1 MSYLDTLNERQRQ
14 AVEQIE
20 GPVLIMA
27 GAGSGKTKALTCRIA
42 YMLEQGIRPQ
52 NILAITFTNKA
63 AQEMRERVHHLV
75 GAEADK
81 LWMYTFHSFG
91 ARFLRREINNHPP
104 FTYKITIYDS
114 DDSKQMIKNILKELN
129 LDDKQYP
136 PRNIQ
141 ARISAA
147 KNALQGPE
155 SFRAEASGN
164 FYNEKIAD
172 VYDLYDK
179 YMKQNNA
186 LDFDDLLFATTKLL
200 ADETIRRRWQDHFH
214 YILIDEYQ
222 DTNHAQYLMAKYIAG
237 KSQNI
242 CAVGDADQ
250 SIYSW
255 RGADLRNIMDFRE
268 DYPSAQII
276 KLEQNYR
283 STQTILNAANA
294 VIKNNV
300 ERLEKRLW
308 TENNP
313 GVHLQK
319 YAASDEH
326 NEADFIVES
335 MMKEHGENH
344 VPYGKMAVL
353 YRMNAQSRVIEEG
366 MVKRGIAYTMVGGTR
381 FYDRAE
387 IRDMLAYLKL
397 VANFRDDI
405 SLMRIINVPRRGIGQ
420 TTIQKLSEFSKQGNM
435 SMFEGIMSLEE
446 SDIPVLA
453 RTKLQKFSALIFSFL
468 NASTEGDVFTL
479 IQKIMTDTE
488 YLSVLQQSSDPQAQ
502 SREENLGELL
512 NVAKDF
518 IQEQPEGGLPEFLE
532 KVALVNDVDSFEE
545 QDDKVT
551 LMTIHSAKGL
561 EFPIVYMAGMDEGIF
576 PGVRSLMDETAL
588 EEERR
593 LCYVAITRAKEK
605 LYLTTSAVRT
615 MYGQVKPYVE
625 SRFLKEIPV
634 DLLDEIRGN
643 SSEAKRRTLIRSN
656 NEQKSKWALSSAGI
670 VNKPVAK
677 KSVKARFDWQ
687 VGDKVSHRMWGKGQ
701 VAEVTGSGK
710 HMMLKL
716 IFPNDQ
722 IRQVMVAFAPIEKE
736 E

>member
-75 GAEADK
+75 GAEANK

-104 FTYKITIYDS
+104 FTDKFTIYDS

-353 YRMNAQSRVIEEG
+353 YRMNAQSRVIEES

-397 VANFRDDI
+397 VADR
-405 SLMRIINVPRRGIGQ
+405 
-420 TTIQKLSEFSKQGNM
+420 
-435 SMFEGIMSLEE
+435 
-446 SDIPVLA
+446 
-453 RTKLQKFSALIFSFL
+453 
-468 NASTEGDVFTL
+468 
-479 IQKIMTDTE
+479 
-488 YLSVLQQSSDPQAQ
+488 
-502 SREENLGELL
+502 
-512 NVAKDF
+512 
-518 IQEQPEGGLPEFLE
+518 
-532 KVALVNDVDSFEE
+532 
-545 QDDKVT
+545 
-551 LMTIHSAKGL
+551 
-561 EFPIVYMAGMDEGIF
+561 
-576 PGVRSLMDETAL
+576 
-588 EEERR
+588 
-593 LCYVAITRAKEK
+593 
-605 LYLTTSAVRT
+605 
-615 MYGQVKPYVE
+615 
-625 SRFLKEIPV
+625 
-634 DLLDEIRGN
+634 
-643 SSEAKRRTLIRSN
+643 
-656 NEQKSKWALSSAGI
+656 
-670 VNKPVAK
+670 
-677 KSVKARFDWQ
+677 KSV
-687 VGDKVSHRMWGKGQ
+687 V
-701 VAEVTGSGK
+701 
-710 HMMLKL
+710 
-716 IFPNDQ
+716 
-722 IRQVMVAFAPIEKE
+722 
-736 E
+736 

>member
-91 ARFLRREINNHPP
+91 ARFLRREINNHLP
-104 FTYKITIYDS
+104 FTDKFTIYDS

-545 QDDKVT
+545 EDDKVT

-670 VNKPVAK
+670 ENKPVAK